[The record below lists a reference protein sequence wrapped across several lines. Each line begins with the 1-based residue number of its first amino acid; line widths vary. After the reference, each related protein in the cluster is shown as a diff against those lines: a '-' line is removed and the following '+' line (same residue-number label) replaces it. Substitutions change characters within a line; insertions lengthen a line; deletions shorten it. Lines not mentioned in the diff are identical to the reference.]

1 MWSGM
6 KPVNSISK
14 FTRRNV
20 RLGLL
25 AAGLLAMT
33 FQASLS
39 TWGQVPDVVSH
50 PYVLDTGLVS
60 RSISFENPTGAPGE
74 GGKAASH
81 LGPGRKG
88 APARTIQ
95 PGEEVQLCDIEGPG
109 TIRHIWMTT
118 ARDPRT
124 QRACILRAWWDGQEY
139 PSIECP
145 IGDFFGFAHGKIMPY
160 HSAVHSVGPTGG
172 RNIWIP
178 MPFTKRARIT
188 FRNDGEKPVPL
199 YYQITYTLGDNHP
212 QDVGRLHVL
221 FRRENPTTMK
231 KDFELLPRRNQKG
244 RFLGTVIGVRNLHPE
259 RWWGEG
265 ELKVYMDGDEEWP
278 TICGTGSEDYVGLA
292 WGIQQTPFFYNGC
305 SLAQKNFVSMYR
317 WHLVDPIMWRHH
329 ARITI
334 QQIAWEKDKGLVET
348 EDDWCCATF
357 WYEPIPSEPLPPLPS
372 VEERCKDIWE
382 D

>member
-1 MWSGM
+1 MH
-6 KPVNSISK
+6 
-14 FTRRNV
+14 RDRNA
-20 RLGLL
+20 RLVVVILATLVLNGWLI
-25 AAGLLAMT
+25 AAGLRA
-33 FQASLS
+33 Q
-39 TWGQVPDVVSH
+39 GPDVIH
-50 PYVLDTGLVS
+50 QPYLLDTGLQS

-88 APARTIQ
+88 APARSIP

-109 TIRHIWMTT
+109 TIRHIWLTT
-118 ARDPRT
+118 DRDPKT
-124 QRACILRAWWDGQEY
+124 QRACVLRAWWDGQEH

-160 HSAVHSVGPTGG
+160 HSAVHSVGSTGG

-178 MPFTKRARIT
+178 MPFTKRAKFT
-188 FRNDGEKPVPL
+188 FRNDGDKAVPL
-199 YYQITYTLGDNHP
+199 YYQITYTLGDKHP
-212 QDVGRLHVL
+212 EDVGRLHVL
-221 FRRENPTTMK
+221 FRRENPTTLK

-244 RFLGTVIGVRNLHPE
+244 RFLGTVIGVRNLHPD

-265 ELKVYMDGDEEWP
+265 EIKIYMDGDEDWP

-305 SLAQKNFVSMYR
+305 SLAEKEFVSMYR
-317 WHLVDPIMWRHH
+317 WHIMDPIVWQQY

-334 QQIAWEKDKGLVET
+334 QQIAWVKNKGLVET

-357 WYEPIPSEPLPPLPS
+357 WYEPVPSEPLPPFPT
-372 VEERCKDIWE
+372 VEERCKDIWQ